1 MGNMLIH
8 ITPRLLKPS
17 SVGLT
22 CGLIDVEVPELGL
35 MLKEG
40 RELVARTPYP
50 NKRYLVAS
58 RKQGLKA
65 IVGLFIDA
73 TSHIE
78 AFTVITRW
86 SVEGETLLT
95 HRVHYVVL
103 DHDHDAVTDSMVLWH
118 ATSKS
123 LGGFTSRW
131 PQVPKEWTA
140 ANAQPRMDVLKHKAE
155 QGGRVGEVRDT
166 VSPTG
171 LIRERNETFR
181 MPTVERARLLHPRL
195 ATQFGGDRV
204 ERLPNIESAFKVETP
219 AELGAA

>member
-65 IVGLFIDA
+65 IVGLFSYSGPAIAKAYDWVTA
-73 TSHIE
+73 TLSG
-78 AFTVITRW
+78 
-86 SVEGETLLT
+86 S
-95 HRVHYVVL
+95 
-103 DHDHDAVTDSMVLWH
+103 
-118 ATSKS
+118 
-123 LGGFTSRW
+123 
-131 PQVPKEWTA
+131 
-140 ANAQPRMDVLKHKAE
+140 
-155 QGGRVGEVRDT
+155 
-166 VSPTG
+166 
-171 LIRERNETFR
+171 
-181 MPTVERARLLHPRL
+181 
-195 ATQFGGDRV
+195 
-204 ERLPNIESAFKVETP
+204 
-219 AELGAA
+219 ELGA